1 MARWWH
7 LHPLVW
13 EDLRA
18 QRRLIGLGIGCAL
31 VASFLTAATIPLTE
45 QAMASIERA
54 SQPNAPATSRRSP
67 LLQQL
72 APLVPSNPAAEAPA
86 PNPAESG
93 SSASVPGGSG
103 KGMTASQHQA
113 LRDLLVMCLLVVV
126 VFGIKYFF
134 TRGQTFFITKAS
146 ARLGTDLRLR
156 LFGKLQRLP
165 LRYYNDKRTGSIQ
178 SALTNDVNV
187 YANAVGMVRDGID
200 GPFRAIAALVAIIWM
215 QWQLALLAI
224 LFIPVLAWFV
234 NRNGRRMKAAQAVVQ
249 DDLSDLNA
257 MANEAL
263 QGTRVI
269 KAFAA
274 EQRISDL
281 YSGLVERAFGSQI
294 QAARRFA
301 ALRPMVE
308 FIGAVSLAAIL
319 YICGWMAAQGM
330 LVVSQIVALTLA
342 MDQINQGARSF
353 ANMNNTYNQVTAAA
367 ERLQREVLEVEEEP
381 LQSGAMQ
388 LATIK
393 GDVEFRNVSF
403 AYPDGTLAL
412 RDVNFTIPAG
422 TSLALVGPSGA
433 GKSTIADLLL
443 RFYDPTEGQI
453 LLDGTDLRELDLAWL
468 RQQFGV
474 VPQQTF
480 LFAGTIED
488 NLRLGAVDAPSAQV
502 ERAAA
507 QAHVDAFVARMP
519 EGMQTQLGE
528 RGTRL
533 SGGEMQRLAI
543 ARALA
548 RDPKVLVMDEATSN
562 LDAVSEKYVTEALD
576 QVMTERTTLFIAHR
590 LTTASRAS
598 RIAVIRRGELIE
610 IGSHTE
616 LMAKDGVYAGMFHAF
631 TAGAMDEVG

>member
-1 MARWWH
+1 
-7 LHPLVW
+7 
-13 EDLRA
+13 
-18 QRRLIGLGIGCAL
+18 
-31 VASFLTAATIPLTE
+31 
-45 QAMASIERA
+45 MASIERA

-93 SSASVPGGSG
+93 SSSSAPGGSG

-367 ERLQREVLEVEEEP
+367 ERLQREVLGVEEEP

-488 NLRLGAVDAPSAQV
+488 NLRLGTVDAPSAQV

-519 EGMQTQLGE
+519 DGMQTQLGE

>member
-18 QRRLIGLGIGCAL
+18 QRRLIGLGISCAL
-31 VASFLTAATIPLTE
+31 AASLLTAATIPLTE
-45 QAMASIERA
+45 RAMDNIGRA
-54 SQPNAPATSRRSP
+54 SN
-67 LLQQL
+67 
-72 APLVPSNPAAEAPA
+72 
-86 PNPAESG
+86 
-93 SSASVPGGSG
+93 SSAEVKDRSGDLIHQIVPWMPPSSSSAGTPTEPQPARGGATGSAG
-103 KGMTASQHQA
+103 LSDGQRQA
-113 LRDLLVMCLLVVV
+113 LHELLIVCLLVVL

-134 TRGQTFFITKAS
+134 TRGQTFFISKAS
-146 ARLGTDLRLR
+146 ARMGTDLRLR

-200 GPFRAIAALVAIIWM
+200 GPFRAIAALTAIIWM

-234 NRNGRRMKAAQAVVQ
+234 NRNGRRMKAAQSVVQ
-249 DDLSDLNA
+249 DDLSELNA
-257 MANEAL
+257 MASEAL

-274 EQRISDL
+274 EQRIHQL
-281 YSGLVERAFGSQI
+281 YSGLVERAFESQI
-294 QAARRFA
+294 KAAQRFA

-319 YICGWMAAQGM
+319 YICGWMAAEGM
-330 LVVSQIVALTLA
+330 LRVSQIVALTLA

-367 ERLQREVLEVEEEP
+367 ERLQREVLEIEEEP
-381 LQSGAMQ
+381 LQSGAQ
-388 LATIK
+388 TLAALR

-412 RDVNFTIPAG
+412 RDMSFTIPSG

-453 LLDGTDLRELDLAWL
+453 LLDGVDLRDLDLGWL
-468 RQQFGV
+468 RKQFGV

-488 NLRLGAVDAPSAQV
+488 NLRLGAMDASAEQV

-519 EGMQTQLGE
+519 EGMQTALGE

-562 LDAVSEKYVTEALD
+562 LDSVSEKFVTEALD

-598 RIAVIRRGELIE
+598 RIAVIRKGELIE
-610 IGSHTE
+610 IGAHAE
-616 LMAKDGVYAGMFHAF
+616 LMAKDGVYASMFHAF

>member
-1 MARWWH
+1 M
-7 LHPLVW
+7 
-13 EDLRA
+13 
-18 QRRLIGLGIGCAL
+18 
-31 VASFLTAATIPLTE
+31 VASLLTAATSPLTE

-54 SQPNAPATSRRSP
+54 SQPNAPATSRRSL

-72 APLVPSNPAAEAPA
+72 APLLPSTPAAEAPA
-86 PNPAESG
+86 A
-93 SSASVPGGSG
+93 SASEADTSASAPGSSG

-388 LATIK
+388 LASIK

-474 VPQQTF
+474 
-480 LFAGTIED
+480 
-488 NLRLGAVDAPSAQV
+488 
-502 ERAAA
+502 
-507 QAHVDAFVARMP
+507 
-519 EGMQTQLGE
+519 
-528 RGTRL
+528 
-533 SGGEMQRLAI
+533 
-543 ARALA
+543 
-548 RDPKVLVMDEATSN
+548 
-562 LDAVSEKYVTEALD
+562 
-576 QVMTERTTLFIAHR
+576 
-590 LTTASRAS
+590 
-598 RIAVIRRGELIE
+598 
-610 IGSHTE
+610 
-616 LMAKDGVYAGMFHAF
+616 
-631 TAGAMDEVG
+631 

>member
-1 MARWWH
+1 
-7 LHPLVW
+7 
-13 EDLRA
+13 
-18 QRRLIGLGIGCAL
+18 
-31 VASFLTAATIPLTE
+31 
-45 QAMASIERA
+45 MASIERA

-93 SSASVPGGSG
+93 SSSSAPGGSG

-488 NLRLGAVDAPSAQV
+488 NLRLGTVDAPSAQV

-519 EGMQTQLGE
+519 DGMQTQLGE